1 MLTLDTCVRSVSF
14 EDGNG
19 GEDTGGAEG
28 AQLTSGELKGKGGGG
43 TNASY
48 RKNRHCTCSG
58 CQSTD
63 EEEGNEGNNVKHSL
77 ICLTNKTN
85 SQTPLT

>member
-1 MLTLDTCVRSVSF
+1 MWKGMLTLDTCVHSVSF
-14 EDGNG
+14 EDRNG
-19 GEDTGGAEG
+19 GEDTKGEEG
-28 AQLTSGELKGKGGGG
+28 AQHTSGELKGEGGGG

-63 EEEGNEGNNVKHSL
+63 EEEGNEWKHR
-77 ICLTNKTN
+77 KT
-85 SQTPLT
+85 